1 MTMIH
6 TIALSLLEGLT
17 QNKTLTLL
25 RQTNDAQ
32 LIFEQPDVA
41 LADFAPSFQQEVIH
55 LLRTNGAKALQKAQA
70 EWEFCQEH
78 GIRPIAI
85 TASDYPQR
93 LKDCPDAPAVLFY
106 RGSAEWNVPHVLSV
120 VGTRHISPYG
130 KDLCRM
136 FCQ

>member
-1 MTMIH
+1 MIH

-41 LADFAPSFQQEVIH
+41 LADFAPSFQQEVMH
-55 LLRTNGAKALQKAQA
+55 LQRLCPIGAQQVQA

-106 RGSAEWNVPHVLSV
+106 RGSAAWNVPHVLSV
-120 VGTRHISPYG
+120 VGTRHISPWQNIRQRS
-130 KDLCRM
+130 LP
-136 FCQ
+136 

>member
-1 MTMIH
+1 MATTAPALRTCATRLISGTNQRVLTRLPFPLLLAPMTMIH

-41 LADFAPSFQQEVIH
+41 LADFAPSFQQEVKQ
-55 LLRTNGAKALQKAQA
+55 LLRANGGKALQKAQA

-85 TASDYPQR
+85 TAK
-93 LKDCPDAPAVLFY
+93 L
-106 RGSAEWNVPHVLSV
+106 
-120 VGTRHISPYG
+120 I
-130 KDLCRM
+130 
-136 FCQ
+136 